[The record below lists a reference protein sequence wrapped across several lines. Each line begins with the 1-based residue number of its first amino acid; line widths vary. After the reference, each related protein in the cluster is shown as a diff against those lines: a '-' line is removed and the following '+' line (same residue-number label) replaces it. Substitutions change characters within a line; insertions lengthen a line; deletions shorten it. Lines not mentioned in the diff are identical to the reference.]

1 MEMVIQG
8 IGGGMV
14 GVALIRIPLLLG
26 ALWRRAGY
34 GKQRGQ
40 LDWKGI
46 RRRVR
51 AAKARHP
58 ERERAEA
65 PGTAAFPGI
74 EVVFARSGRTCT
86 WDPSVGSL
94 LELAKRNDVN
104 VRFGC
109 RAGNCGRCLTG
120 IKSGDVSHVAPLEE
134 TPSAGSCFMCLS
146 IPTGNL
152 ILDA

>member
-1 MEMVIQG
+1 MELVMQG

-14 GVALIRIPLLLG
+14 GAALIRIPLLLV
-26 ALWRRAGY
+26 ALWRQAGY
-34 GKQRGQ
+34 GKPWGR
-40 LDWKGI
+40 LDREGV
-46 RRRVR
+46 RRRVQ
-51 AAKARHP
+51 AAKARQLQ
-58 ERERAEA
+58 RERTEA

-86 WDPSVGSL
+86 WNPSVGSL
-94 LELAKRNDVN
+94 LALAKRNDVN

-109 RAGNCGRCLTG
+109 RAGNCGRCLTV

-134 TPSAGSCFMCLS
+134 PPAAGSCLMCLS